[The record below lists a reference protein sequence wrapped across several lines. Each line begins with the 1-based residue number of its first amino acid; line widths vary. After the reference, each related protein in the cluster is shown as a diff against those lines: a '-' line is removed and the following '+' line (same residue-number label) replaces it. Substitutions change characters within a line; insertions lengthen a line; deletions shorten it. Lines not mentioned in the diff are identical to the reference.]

1 MLVATVVGVVP
12 AAVTLLS
19 RALTAA
25 RQIERY
31 TAEALDGG
39 VKIAENTASVAALK
53 DTIAVAP
60 KLLRAG
66 SHIERH
72 SAEIVAALGPDSSGG
87 STNGRAQSGE
97 AQP

>member
-1 MLVATVVGVVP
+1 MLVATVVAVVP
-12 AAVTLLS
+12 AAVALLA
-19 RALTAA
+19 RALNAA

-39 VKIAENTASVAALK
+39 VKIAEHTAHVAALK

-72 SAEIVAALGPDSSGG
+72 SAEVVAALTGG
-87 STNGRAQSGE
+87 SANGREQNVE
-97 AQP
+97 ARP